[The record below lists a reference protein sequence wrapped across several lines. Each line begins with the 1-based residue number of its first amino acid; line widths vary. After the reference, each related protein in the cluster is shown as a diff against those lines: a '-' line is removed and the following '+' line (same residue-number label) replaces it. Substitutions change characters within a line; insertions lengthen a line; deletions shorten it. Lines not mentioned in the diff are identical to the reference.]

1 MAKKKPKSTDIADA
15 VTREEPIVVKCD
27 TITVVFGDDVP
38 GACLLAGNN
47 LVIMPGDNPFTP
59 ATVDALKSHPIGERC
74 RVDGKRLRE
83 PAPAK
88 D

>member
-1 MAKKKPKSTDIADA
+1 MAKKKPKSTDPADA
-15 VTREEPIVVKCD
+15 VTREEPVSTT
-27 TITVVFGDDVP
+27 TITVAFADAQP
-38 GACLLAGNN
+38 GACRIAGES
-47 LVIMPGDNPFTP
+47 LVLKPGDNALAP

-83 PAPAK
+83 PKPAK